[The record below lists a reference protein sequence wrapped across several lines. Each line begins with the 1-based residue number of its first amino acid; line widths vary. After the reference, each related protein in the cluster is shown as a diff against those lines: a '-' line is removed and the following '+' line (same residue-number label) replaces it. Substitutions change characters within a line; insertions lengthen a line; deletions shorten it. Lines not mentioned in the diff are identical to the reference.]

1 MAARKTLW
9 NALKCLVHLKSCCS
23 LETGNEQQERANSE
37 FPRLTAEPR
46 SGKSSD
52 KNPCSSKPEPVE
64 VAETTGRAQLLS
76 IRCAASGRSAECT
89 PTQAAR
95 PFKTITPTQWCLR
108 LMGGAQSKTFEKSS
122 SPARCHLVLG
132 AAIGKG
138 CDCFQSFKKDPHNHE
153 GV

>member
-1 MAARKTLW
+1 MAARKTLR
-9 NALKCLVHLKSCCS
+9 NASKCLVHLKSCCS
-23 LETGNEQQERANSE
+23 LEAGNEQRERANSE

-64 VAETTGRAQLLS
+64 VAKTTGRAQLLS
-76 IRCAASGRSAECT
+76 IRCAASSRSAECA
-89 PTQAAR
+89 PLQAVR

-108 LMGGAQSKTFEKSS
+108 LMGAQSKTFQKSS

-138 CDCFQSFKKDPHNHE
+138 CDCFQSFKKDSHDPD